1 MFSLV
6 LQADEFFSSNFLQ
19 KATEDKMSQ
28 SGSRGVMNSSV
39 VTLCPFPLWHCP
51 PLSILHASPR
61 SPLIMFNSP
70 PALFRLTSPCV
81 IPLSAPC
88 FRPVIITPTLHR
100 GGVWIQLGP
109 DIQPRVRPS
118 SVPSGSIQ
126 HPATPAVLQTSL
138 CCVLHNTG
146 SFEQGHKDV

>member
-1 MFSLV
+1 MFRLL
-6 LQADEFFSSNFLQ
+6 LQANEFLSSNFLH
-19 KATEDKMSQ
+19 KTTKDKTSQ

-39 VTLCPFPLWHCP
+39 VTLCPFPLWHCL
-51 PLSILHASPR
+51 PLSILHASPC

-88 FRPVIITPTLHR
+88 FRSVIITPTPRR

-138 CCVLHNTG
+138 RFVLHSTG